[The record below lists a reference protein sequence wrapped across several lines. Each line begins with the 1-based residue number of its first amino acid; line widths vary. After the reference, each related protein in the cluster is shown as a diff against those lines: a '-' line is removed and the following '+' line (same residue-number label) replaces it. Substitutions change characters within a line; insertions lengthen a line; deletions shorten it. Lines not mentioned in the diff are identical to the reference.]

1 MKKTM
6 KRLITLCL
14 CAIMALSVFAG
25 CGGGGGSTA
34 GTKTVKFMFSGDAE
48 TIKMYSEVIQ
58 KFNETVGA
66 EQGITVQGIPK
77 SQDMEM
83 LIDAQLSG
91 TRGPDV
97 LVVEDY
103 YFKKSTKYFADMT
116 GKIPQEVQDSFY
128 PDTISRYHYNQQT
141 TTSNL
146 SDPLYGVP
154 AYNDATVLYYNK
166 SILEAVGVICISV
179 EEKDLDA
186 FNAGTGTDA
195 SGKTKADYG
204 IEEEIPAKGFFRS
217 IAPFV
222 PEEGE
227 LDGSSW
233 NEPVSGEVM
242 VFNDRIPMN
251 WDEVEDLG
259 MICTEIYNPK
269 SPSKYGYY
277 TEWWFNYGWSV
288 GGDCLEDMSGNG
300 AWTFALPG
308 DTPNYI
314 VCEGKTYKGL
324 YTGTE
329 YAAGETL
336 DLKDVLLAQPGD
348 TIACTTENKT
358 TFYYT
363 VNGAEAEVR
372 DLSAEVSSGV
382 LAELPSIRDAFSRFC
397 YLAGIG
403 GLNVCPYP
411 SEFLS
416 SSSTVYF
423 TSGELAM
430 LVQQISSSA
439 LIEKSMGDAWGMA
452 PLPQYKVYT
461 DPSDPMC
468 DTVQVA
474 GKTASHSR
482 GVAMS
487 INAKSK
493 VMDEAYVFVNWFAT
507 EGQKTMAE
515 SGYLSARKEDAQI
528 MMEKLPYDNNQ
539 VVVSAVESSKP
550 GDWWYMPDRSWID
563 TWANPLNNKVRYGTL
578 AFDEYLYS
586 YVDES
591 NMRLEEY
598 KQ

>member
-1 MKKTM
+1 MTTKKAGAGRTVTITAEAQDGSGVKATYKITIMKHAVKSVKISAKT
-6 KRLITLCL
+6 KQVKAGRKLTLK
-14 CAIMALSVFAG
+14 AVV
-25 CGGGGGSTA
+25 
-34 GTKTVKFMFSGDAE
+34 KTTG
-48 TIKMYSEVIQ
+48 
-58 KFNETVGA
+58 
-66 EQGITVQGIPK
+66 
-77 SQDMEM
+77 
-83 LIDAQLSG
+83 
-91 TRGPDV
+91 
-97 LVVEDY
+97 
-103 YFKKSTKYFADMT
+103 KKVNKTLKWSSSNTKYAT
-116 GKIPQEVQDSFY
+116 VNAKGVVTAKKAGKGKKVKITAMATDGSGKKATCWVKVKENPNTSSEDGKTTEDVAS
-128 PDTISRYHYNQQT
+128 TET
-141 TTSNL
+141 TT
-146 SDPLYGVP
+146 
-154 AYNDATVLYYNK
+154 A
-166 SILEAVGVICISV
+166 
-179 EEKDLDA
+179 
-186 FNAGTGTDA
+186 
-195 SGKTKADYG
+195 
-204 IEEEIPAKGFFRS
+204 
-217 IAPFV
+217 
-222 PEEGE
+222 
-227 LDGSSW
+227 
-233 NEPVSGEVM
+233 
-242 VFNDRIPMN
+242 
-251 WDEVEDLG
+251 
-259 MICTEIYNPK
+259 
-269 SPSKYGYY
+269 
-277 TEWWFNYGWSV
+277 
-288 GGDCLEDMSGNG
+288 
-300 AWTFALPG
+300 
-308 DTPNYI
+308 
-314 VCEGKTYKGL
+314 
-324 YTGTE
+324 
-329 YAAGETL
+329 
-336 DLKDVLLAQPGD
+336 
-348 TIACTTENKT
+348 TTENKT

-563 TWANPLNNKVRYGTL
+563 TWANPLNNEVRYGTL